1 MERTGLG
8 GQRAPASVA
17 VLLNVGEQLLVLL
30 RRPRPLL
37 EPILLAARRSPHHPC
52 YTMEQHPATTTT
64 MLGSSLHSF
73 PLINGTPADQGD

>member
-52 YTMEQHPATTTT
+52 YDGAAAATTTMVFLLST
-64 MLGSSLHSF
+64 LAF
-73 PLINGTPADQGD
+73 